1 LVGFLFATFAV
12 QSAFG
17 LLTTEAL
24 TLCRIRVNPTS
35 SFLNCFGGV
44 FLAYIWGM
52 KAILLASYYAH
63 LSAAKEL
70 ALILPID
77 NPRRISVEKSL
88 NELAAKLNIQ

>member
-1 LVGFLFATFAV
+1 M
-12 QSAFG
+12 
-17 LLTTEAL
+17 
-24 TLCRIRVNPTS
+24 
-35 SFLNCFGGV
+35 
-44 FLAYIWGM
+44 AYICNM

-77 NPRRISVEKSL
+77 NQRRISVEKSL